1 MSKTRYLVLDVLKPY
16 EPSVIEM
23 ANDISD
29 LEGINGTNVTVMEID
44 REVESV
50 KITIKGDDI
59 VFAEVRKVIEKD
71 GATIHSIDKVACGE
85 ELVGEAN
92 IPQD

>member
-16 EPSVIEM
+16 EPSVIEL

-29 LEGINGTNVTVMEID
+29 LAGISGTNVAVMEID

-50 KITIKGDDI
+50 KITIKGDEIIFDD
-59 VFAEVRKVIEKD
+59 VRETIEKN
-71 GATIHSIDKVACGE
+71 GATIHSVDKVACGE